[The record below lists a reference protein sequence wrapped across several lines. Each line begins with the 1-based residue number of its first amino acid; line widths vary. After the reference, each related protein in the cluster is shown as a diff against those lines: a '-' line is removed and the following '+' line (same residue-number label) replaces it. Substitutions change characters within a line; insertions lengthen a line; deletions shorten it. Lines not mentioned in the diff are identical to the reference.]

1 MSQTLKLMDYLTRHP
16 DRGHPLTRLG
26 RLIGAWAVHSRI
38 AEVRRLLGGEGRIE
52 NRKELR
58 NGKVR
63 SYYRLT

>member
-16 DRGHPLTRLG
+16 DRWHPMTRLG